1 MTDIKKDILWRVYLM
16 YFGMLVFGI
25 AIIGKVIYIQV
36 KEGDELRSKAQTQEL
51 KVFNL
56 EANRGNILDSKG
68 DLLAT
73 SVPIFEVRFDV
84 SSPYINDDLFRQK
97 IDSISY
103 GLAKILNKS
112 QYKVKTSLTKARN
125 KGNRYFLIKRNVTYD
140 QLKQIRQLPIFRNG
154 KYKGGLITI
163 QKTRRAKPYNELAAR
178 TIGYINKKENLFVG
192 LEGAYT
198 NILTGTDG
206 KLVMRRINHGDW
218 IPVHDENEIEPRDG
232 LDIVSTINI
241 NIQDVT
247 EHALLRQL
255 LNNKA
260 FQGCAIVMEVETGHI
275 VAIANLRYDNTD
287 KKYKETYNYAIGESI
302 EPGSTFK
309 LASILAALEDNKTK
323 LTDSLFTGEGYTTY
337 YHRAMRDVHKIGNGR
352 ITVRDAFE
360 QSSNV
365 GISRL
370 IFESYKEHPEE
381 FINRLYAM
389 SLNQK
394 LGIELKG
401 EGIPRIK
408 HPSKKETW
416 YGTSLPWISIGYELT
431 ITPLQ
436 TLTYYNAIANNGK
449 MVKPMFVSEIREGGS
464 VIEKFNTEVINN
476 NIVSQSTVDS
486 AKSLL
491 EGVVERGTARRAFK
505 NSPYKVAGKTGTA
518 QIAVNGKYNKTNYNA
533 SFVGYFP
540 ADKPA
545 YSAIVVINNPSAGKY
560 YGGSVAAP
568 VFKEI
573 ADNLYSTSIAIE
585 NNNGST
591 IDSLIIP
598 VPNKPVWTND
608 IKSIY
613 ANLKIDDDIRFPVTG
628 NWIKANTDESDL
640 IFDEVTFKQNVVPNV
655 LGMKAKDAVYLL
667 ENSGLQTTIKGRGKV
682 KRQSIRAGK
691 TIKENQSIVLQ
702 LATY

>member
-1 MTDIKKDILWRVYLM
+1 M

-613 ANLKIDDDIRFPVTG
+613 ANLKIDNDIRFPVTG